1 MNDLKKYIKDLVY
14 SVKNAFSSKD
24 DKDDLD
30 KIIERVYENAFE
42 SLQKYR
48 IIEHIENKYIKNA
61 FESLHKYGIIK
72 NMYTNYKKPKLEI
85 LEDNMSKNEPSV
97 AGEVAGE
104 YSLSENKIKISKKFI
119 ESYIDGQLKF
129 LGDYEGEIKRSLDKI
144 LKSLGYKGSIS
155 DIQNIGYLYAAHNL
169 IFLYPSYINERNK
182 RESIAESTA
191 LLITLH
197 EGLHSFDNNILNILN
212 KLDIDNISNKLNIDS
227 IIKNDSTTKYIYYLL
242 YILNNILDNPELR
255 ASAFEVVMYY
265 LVNGFHK
272 DERGYIA
279 AYANITMCRKYIE
292 EINKLQNDNNKN
304 KYVPYDLGFCYGN
317 IIVAKYRSSL
327 EENIHKIIDDI
338 MLLNEKKAIEVI
350 KNYVY
355 NPDKLLHD

>member
-1 MNDLKKYIKDLVY
+1 MTNLKKYIKDLVY

-30 KIIERVYENAFE
+30 DIIERSYEKAFE
-42 SLQKYR
+42 ILDEYG
-48 IIEHIENKYIKNA
+48 IIEYIESKYIKKA
-61 FESLHKYGIIK
+61 LESLHKFGIIEDIESK
-72 NMYTNYKKPKLEI
+72 YTNYKKPKLEI
-85 LEDNMSKNEPSV
+85 LENDISKNEPSV
-97 AGEVAGE
+97 PGEAAGE

-155 DIQNIGYLYAAHNL
+155 DIKDIGYLYVAHNL

-182 RESIAESTA
+182 KESIAEAIA

-197 EGLHSFDNNILNILN
+197 EGWHSSDNNILNILN
-212 KLDIDNISNKLNIDS
+212 KLDIDNILNKLNIDS
-227 IIKNDSTTKYIYYLL
+227 IIKNDSTIKYIYYLL

-272 DERGYIA
+272 DERGYMA
-279 AYANITMCRKYIE
+279 AYFNILKCGEYIE
-292 EINKLQNDNNKN
+292 EANILENDEYKN
-304 KYVPYDLGFCYGN
+304 IVSPYDLGYCYGN
-317 IIVAKYRSSL
+317 IIVAKYKSSL
-327 EENIHKIIDDI
+327 DKYIYKIIDDI
-338 MLLNEKKAIEVI
+338 MLLNEKRAIEVI
-350 KNYVY
+350 KRYI
-355 NPDKLLHD
+355 

>member
-24 DKDDLD
+24 EKDDLD
-30 KIIERVYENAFE
+30 KIIKREYEKAFE
-42 SLQKYR
+42 ILEELGIIKY
-48 IIEHIENKYIKNA
+48 IENTYVKNA

-72 NMYTNYKKPKLEI
+72 NMYTNYEKPKLEI
-85 LEDNMSKNEPSV
+85 LKNYISKNELLV
-97 AGEVAGE
+97 TGEVAGE

-119 ESYIDGQLKF
+119 ESYIDDQLKF

-155 DIQNIGYLYAAHNL
+155 DIKDIGYLYVAHNL

-182 RESIAESTA
+182 KESIAEAIT

-197 EGLHSFDNNILNILN
+197 EGWHSFDNNILNILN
-212 KLDIDNISNKLNIDS
+212 KLDIDNILNKLNIDS

-242 YILNNILDNPELR
+242 YISNNILDNPELR

-265 LVNGFHK
+265 LVNGLHK
-272 DERGYIA
+272 DEKGYIA
-279 AYANITMCRKYIE
+279 AYFNILKCGNYIKEANILE
-292 EINKLQNDNNKN
+292 NNGYKN
-304 KYVPYDLGFCYGN
+304 IVSAYDLGYCYGN
-317 IIVAKYRSSL
+317 IIVAKYKSSL
-327 EENIHKIIDDI
+327 DKYIYKIIDDI
-338 MLLNEKKAIEVI
+338 MLLNEKRAIEVI
-350 KNYVY
+350 KHYI
-355 NPDKLLHD
+355 